1 MAALAKDKARK
12 EESPEQAS
20 RGSQGKWRNYVVIAG
35 GIAVVYGAAA
45 LLGHSVRASR
55 PTTVEAPTSAV
66 ASGAGKTKLALP
78 VKPTIPVTLTI
89 FEDPRNPH
97 SRDFAQRFAPTL
109 DQLLAS
115 GRVQINYRLVT
126 QSDKQYGGSG
136 ASEAAAAA
144 ACAQDQGR
152 LTAYMDQIW
161 KNQPAP
167 TKDALKNR
175 KLLIALAKKAGKINH
190 DDFSLC
196 VDRTERMG
204 WVKESQADYAA
215 AGLGEL
221 PVVQINDRT
230 IPGGAAALTPSKLTS
245 LVNKEVQKVVASAP
259 ATPQG

>member
-1 MAALAKDKARK
+1 MAKDEARK
-12 EESPEQAS
+12 EESPQQAS
-20 RGSQGKWRNYVVIAG
+20 RSSQGKWRNYAVIAS

-45 LLGHSVRASR
+45 LLGHSVRNSR

-66 ASGAGKTKLALP
+66 ASGGKTKLALP

-97 SRDFAQRFAPTL
+97 SRDFAQRLGPTL
-109 DQLLAS
+109 DRLLAS
-115 GRVQINYRLVT
+115 GQVQINYRLVT

-136 ASEAAAAA
+136 ATEAASAA

-167 TKDALKNR
+167 TKDTLKNR

-204 WVKESQADYAA
+204 WVKESQANFAA

-230 IPGGAAALTPSKLTS
+230 IPGGAAALTPSKLNT
-245 LVNKEVQKVVASAP
+245 LVNKEVQQVMAAVP
-259 ATPQG
+259 ATPQS